1 MIKLNDKFRGLLK
14 GIMEVR
20 RFGWIIMLLAGAALM
35 ISAIAAKEAKL
46 IEQIVTTVTPLQG
59 GEILLTDAEV
69 MKVLELSFTKPLES
83 IFLADVD
90 VRRVESI
97 LKDHPLVADADAYI
111 DADLGLH
118 VNITQRNPLL
128 RVIANNGQNYY
139 LDDQGIRMPLSESY
153 TARVLVASGNIV
165 PWSNDY
171 KERESH
177 QLKDLFAIAE
187 LLKQDEFLDA
197 LVEQVYINNAGEMV
211 LAPKVG
217 DQVIFIGRYDT
228 EKTPER
234 LARLKVFY
242 EKGLPYEGWRKY
254 KSFDLRYADQVV
266 CKKT

>member
-1 MIKLNDKFRGLLK
+1 MIKFNEKFRGLLNGVK
-14 GIMEVR
+14 EVR
-20 RFGWIIMLLAGAALM
+20 RFGWIIMLLVGAALM
-35 ISAIAAKEAKL
+35 ISAIAAKEGKL
-46 IEQIVTTVTPLQG
+46 IEEIITTVTPLQE
-59 GEILLTDAEV
+59 GELLLTEAEV
-69 MKVLELSFTKPLES
+69 LKVLEISFTKPLES

-97 LKDHPLVADADAYI
+97 LEAHPLVADADAYI
-111 DADLGLH
+111 DADLQLH

-128 RVIANNGQNYY
+128 RVIANNGQDYY
-139 LDDQGIRMPLSESY
+139 LDDKGVRMPLSESY

-171 KERESH
+171 QERETH
-177 QLKDLFAIAE
+177 QLKDLFAMAE
-187 LLKQDEFLDA
+187 LLKKDEFLNA

-217 DQVIFIGRYDT
+217 DQVIFLGRYDT
-228 EKTPER
+228 EQTPQR